1 MPFYVSSGLYVGREC
16 VSCAQV
22 YVLSVCSG
30 YKVKL
35 EVATSKFNIL
45 SLLYYID
52 IGSGYEPITTQC
64 VPKLMYTYK
73 AH

>member
-30 YKVKL
+30 FKVKL
-35 EVATSKFNIL
+35 EVAISKFNIL
-45 SLLYYID
+45 SLLYYTVLTGEED
-52 IGSGYEPITTQC
+52 MSQLLDS
-64 VPKLMYTYK
+64 VFQN
-73 AH
+73 